1 LAIRNPPADG
11 LSYCDDH
18 DNFLPITHRNLPA
31 MICIRPFAVAIYLI
45 PCLALT
51 ASGLTSLGQETP
63 AAQPAGQAA
72 EEAAEQPD
80 PVGYFL
86 GMSVGQQMAQQ
97 GFQATDFTGAG
108 FAAGITDALAG
119 NDASLSDEQMQ
130 AVAQKIETILRARQ
144 EEMMVEMRK
153 VATANLEK
161 SSLFLEENKKKEGV
175 QTLESGLQYK
185 VIQAGSGESPTAED
199 TVRVHYTGKLIDGT
213 TFDSSVARGEPAEFG
228 VSQVIPGWRQALQ
241 KMKVGGKWMLY
252 IPPQLAYGAQG
263 GPGGGI
269 GPNEALIF
277 EVELLEIVQ

>member
-1 LAIRNPPADG
+1 MAIRNPLADG
-11 LSYCDDH
+11 LSYCGDR

-31 MICIRPFAVAIYLI
+31 MICFRPFAVAIYLI
-45 PCLALT
+45 PCLAFT
-51 ASGLTSLGQETP
+51 ANGLTSFGQDTP
-63 AAQPAGQAA
+63 AAAPAGQAA
-72 EEAAEQPD
+72 AQPD

-144 EEMMVEMRK
+144 AEMMTEMRK
-153 VATANLEK
+153 VAAANLEK
-161 SSLFLEENKKKEGV
+161 STLFLEENKKKEGI
-175 QTLESGLQYK
+175 QTLESGLQYQ
-185 VIQAGSGESPTAED
+185 VIQAGSGQSPTAED

-228 VSQVIPGWRQALQ
+228 VGQVIPGWRQALQ
-241 KMKVGGKWMLY
+241 EMKVGDKWMLY